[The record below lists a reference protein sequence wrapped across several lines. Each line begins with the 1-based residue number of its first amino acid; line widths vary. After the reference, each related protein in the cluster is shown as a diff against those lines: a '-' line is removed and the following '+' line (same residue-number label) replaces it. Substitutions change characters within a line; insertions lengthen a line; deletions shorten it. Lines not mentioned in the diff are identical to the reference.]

1 MLGPSHLAREKG
13 VAADCGERILVLKK
27 LVKRG
32 FHAVGLKI
40 ERVDPLEETIPA
52 DYNQSPFLPRIYRGS
67 LWRCLYFLDQLTR
80 VRDIEGD
87 IVECGV
93 SVGHGA
99 LLFLLLSEY
108 LGVQR
113 TYYGFDS
120 FEGFPD
126 PAPEDGTTPITGKDF
141 WANPPETVLR
151 VLRDGRIS
159 EQTIRDRV
167 RLVKGFFDK
176 TLASY
181 DGRIAL
187 LHLDGDLYESYKVS
201 LETLYDK
208 VAKGGIIM
216 FDEYADPRWTG
227 ARRAIDEFFAD
238 KPEPVLPHHKSTWKY
253 YVVKD

>member
-1 MLGPSHLAREKG
+1 MLKG
-13 VAADCGERILVLKK
+13 

-32 FHAVGLKI
+32 FHAAGIKI
-40 ERVDPLEETIPA
+40 ERRDPLEESIPS
-52 DYNQSPFLPRIYRGS
+52 DYNHSPFLPRVYRGS
-67 LWRCLYFLDQLTR
+67 LDRYLYCLDQLDK
-80 VRDIEGD
+80 VRAIEGD

-93 SVGHGA
+93 SIGHGA

-108 LGVQR
+108 LGVER

-126 PAPEDGTTPITGKDF
+126 PVPEDETTPITGKDY

-151 VLRDGRIS
+151 VLRDGRVPERI
-159 EQTIRDRV
+159 IRDRV

-176 TLASY
+176 TLPSY

-201 LETLYDK
+201 LLELYGK
-208 VAKGGIIM
+208 VASGGIIM
-216 FDEYADPRWTG
+216 FDEYADPRWPG
-227 ARRAIDEFFAD
+227 ARKAIDEFFAD
-238 KPEPVLPHHKSTWKY
+238 KPESVVPHEKCTWKY
-253 YVVKD
+253 YVQKL